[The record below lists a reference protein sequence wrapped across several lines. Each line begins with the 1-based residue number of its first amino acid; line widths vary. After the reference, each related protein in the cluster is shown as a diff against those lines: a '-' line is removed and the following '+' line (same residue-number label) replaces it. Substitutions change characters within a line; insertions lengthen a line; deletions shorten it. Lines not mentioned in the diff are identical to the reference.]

1 MTTVVRWSGRL
12 VVVASLG
19 LWVVWLLWRVTSPMT
34 GPVGIVVLM
43 LELVSIAVAVVI
55 SAALW
60 SVPSRAAGRTQSPE
74 RTLFTAVF
82 AAVVGVDAPDA
93 PTRIDENDD
102 AGEVA
107 WARQALWS
115 LGATMRGAR
124 AETSLAGLAWS
135 LVAIEGIRRMLCIAV
150 VIAVLL
156 SGSFPFEVPPASLL
170 VVLVASQGL
179 LTIGHWM
186 LSRGAI
192 RPGAR
197 LRWSMASVGA
207 GFGDGRSRTGLP
219 IRWAATL
226 ATIVSLNL
234 AVSLRGTSDR
244 WTHGLGPMPR
254 DERIAAMLVA
264 AWFVAWGFVAL
275 RSMTRPQLGYYGA
288 TRRLEEVSTRRLAL
302 GTTLTVAAVGLVAG
316 ILPGAVPA

>member
-1 MTTVVRWSGRL
+1 MGRL

-19 LWVVWLLWRVTSPMT
+19 LWVVWLAWRVTSPMA
-34 GPVGIVVLM
+34 GPLGIVVLL
-43 LELVSIAVAVVI
+43 LELVAIAVAVVI

-60 SVPSRAAGRTQSPE
+60 TAPPRADARTRTGE
-74 RTLFTAVF
+74 RILFAHAF
-82 AAVVGVDAPDA
+82 ALVVGADAPDPA
-93 PTRIDENDD
+93 DRADLNDD

-107 WARQALWS
+107 WARRALWS
-115 LGATMRGAR
+115 LRATMRGER
-124 AETSLAGLAWS
+124 SETSLAGMAWS
-135 LVAIEGIRRMLCIAV
+135 LVAIEGIRRMICIGV
-150 VIAVLL
+150 VVAVLL
-156 SGSFPFEVPPASLL
+156 SGNFPFEVPPASML
-170 VVLVASQGL
+170 VVLAGSQCL
-179 LTIGHWM
+179 LTVGHWM

-226 ATIVSLNL
+226 ATMVSLNL

-244 WTHGLGPMPR
+244 WTHGLGAMPR
-254 DERIAAMLVA
+254 DERIAAMFVA

-275 RSMTRPQLGYYGA
+275 RAMTQPQLGYYGA

-302 GTTLTVAAVGLVAG
+302 GTTLTVAAIGLVAG
-316 ILPGAVPA
+316 ILPGGVPA

>member
-1 MTTVVRWSGRL
+1 MVRWTGRL

-19 LWVVWLLWRVTSPMT
+19 LWLVWLAWRVTSPMA
-34 GPVGIVVLM
+34 GPIGLVVLL
-43 LELVSIAVAVVI
+43 LEVVSLAVAAVV

-60 SVPSRAAGRTQSPE
+60 SVPFRPAVRTPAGE
-74 RTLFTAVF
+74 RVLFPQAF
-82 AAVVGVDAPDA
+82 ATVVGADTPDL
-93 PTRIDENDD
+93 PTRVDVNDD

-107 WARQALWS
+107 WARRALWS
-115 LGATMRGAR
+115 LRATLRGDRAGA
-124 AETSLAGLAWS
+124 SLAGLAWS
-135 LVAIEGIRRMLCIAV
+135 LIAIEGIRRMLAV
-150 VIAVLL
+150 AIVVVVLL
-156 SGSFPFEVPPASLL
+156 SGSFPLEVPPASLL
-170 VVLVASQGL
+170 VVLAGSQAL
-179 LTIGHWM
+179 LTLGHWM

-226 ATIVSLNL
+226 ATMVSLNL

-244 WTHGLGPMPR
+244 WTHGLGAMPR

-275 RSMTRPQLGYYGA
+275 RSMTQPQLGYYGA

-302 GTTLTVAAVGLVAG
+302 GATLTVAAVGLVAG
-316 ILPGAVPA
+316 ILPGGVPA

>member
-1 MTTVVRWSGRL
+1 MTTVLRWTGRL
-12 VVVASLG
+12 VVGASLG
-19 LWVVWLLWRVTSPMT
+19 LWLVWLAWRVTSPMA
-34 GPVGIVVLM
+34 GPVGLVVLL
-43 LELVSIAVAVVI
+43 LELVSIVVAVVV

-60 SVPSRAAGRTQSPE
+60 TVPPRATGRTRSAE
-74 RTLFTAVF
+74 RTLFPQAF
-82 AAVVGVDAPDA
+82 AAVVGVETPDLPA
-93 PTRIDENDD
+93 RVDVNDD

-107 WARQALWS
+107 WARRALWS
-115 LGATMRGAR
+115 LRATVRGER
-124 AETSLAGLAWS
+124 PGSSLAGLAWS
-135 LVAIEGIRRMLCIAV
+135 LVAIEGIRRMLAIGV
-150 VIAVLL
+150 VVAVLL
-156 SGSFPFEVPPASLL
+156 SGNFPFEVPPASLL
-170 VVLVASQGL
+170 VVLVGSQCS
-179 LTIGHWM
+179 LTVGHWM

-226 ATIVSLNL
+226 ATMVSLNL

-244 WTHGLGPMPR
+244 WTHGLGAMPR

-275 RSMTRPQLGYYGA
+275 RSMTQPQLGYYGA

-302 GTTLTVAAVGLVAG
+302 GATLTVAAVGLVAG
-316 ILPGAVPA
+316 ILPGGVPA

>member
-1 MTTVVRWSGRL
+1 
-12 VVVASLG
+12 VVASLG
-19 LWVVWLLWRVTSPMT
+19 LWLVWLGWRVSSPMT
-34 GPVGIVVLM
+34 GPVGVVVLL
-43 LELVSIAVAVVI
+43 LEVVSIAVAVVV

-60 SVPSRAAGRTQSPE
+60 RVPPRVAGPTPSGE
-74 RTLFTAVF
+74 RTLFPVAF
-82 AAVVGVDAPDA
+82 AEVVGADVPDVPA
-93 PTRIDENDD
+93 RVDENDD
-102 AGEVA
+102 GGEVA
-107 WARQALWS
+107 WARGALWS
-115 LGATMRGAR
+115 LRATVRGER
-124 AETSLAGLAWS
+124 AETSLAGFAWS

-150 VIAVLL
+150 VVAVLL
-156 SGSFPFEVPPASLL
+156 SGTFPFELPPASLL
-170 VVLVASQGL
+170 VVLVVSQCL

-186 LSRGAI
+186 LSHGAI

-219 IRWAATL
+219 VRWAATL
-226 ATIVSLNL
+226 ATMVSLNL

-254 DERIAAMLVA
+254 DERIAVMLVA

-275 RSMTRPQLGYYGA
+275 RSMTQPQLGYYGA

-316 ILPGAVPA
+316 ILPGGVPA

>member
-1 MTTVVRWSGRL
+1 MGRL
-12 VVVASLG
+12 VVVASFG
-19 LWVVWLLWRVTSPMT
+19 LWLVWLAWRVTAPMA
-34 GPVGIVVLM
+34 GPVGLAVLL
-43 LELVSIAVAVVI
+43 LELVAIAVAVVV

-60 SVPSRAAGRTQSPE
+60 ASSRRADVRT
-74 RTLFTAVF
+74 RTGAPVLFPQTF
-82 AAVVGVDAPDA
+82 ATVVGVEAPDLPDRA
-93 PTRIDENDD
+93 DANDD

-107 WARQALWS
+107 WARRALCS
-115 LGATMRGAR
+115 LRSTARDAR
-124 AETSLAGLAWS
+124 AAPSLASLAWS
-135 LVAIEGIRRMLCIAV
+135 LVAIEGIRRMLCVGLV
-150 VIAVLL
+150 VAVLL
-156 SGSFPFEVPPASLL
+156 SGSFPFEVPPTSMLL
-170 VVLVASQGL
+170 VLAASQCL

-186 LSRGAI
+186 LSLGAI

-226 ATIVSLNL
+226 ATMVSLNL

-244 WTHGLGPMPR
+244 WTHGLGAMPR
-254 DERIAAMLVA
+254 DERIAALLVA

-275 RSMTRPQLGYYGA
+275 RSMTQPQLGYYGA

-302 GTTLTVAAVGLVAG
+302 GATLTVAAVGLVAG
-316 ILPGAVPA
+316 ILPGGVPA

>member
-1 MTTVVRWSGRL
+1 MGRL

-19 LWVVWLLWRVTSPMT
+19 LWVVWLAWRVTSPMT
-34 GPVGIVVLM
+34 APLGIAVLV
-43 LELVSIAVAVVI
+43 LELVAIAVAVVV

-60 SVPSRAAGRTQSPE
+60 TAAPGADART
-74 RTLFTAVF
+74 RTGEPILFAQAF
-82 AAVVGVDAPDA
+82 AAVVGADAPA
-93 PTRIDENDD
+93 PADRVDVNDD
-102 AGEVA
+102 AGEVV
-107 WARQALWS
+107 WARRALWS
-115 LGATMRGAR
+115 LRATMRGER
-124 AETSLAGLAWS
+124 SETSLAGLAWS
-135 LVAIEGIRRMLCIAV
+135 LVAIEGIRRMLCIGV
-150 VIAVLL
+150 VVAVLL
-156 SGSFPFEVPPASLL
+156 SGSFPFEVPPVPML
-170 VVLVASQGL
+170 VVLAASQCS

-226 ATIVSLNL
+226 ATMVSLNL

-244 WTHGLGPMPR
+244 WTHGLGAMPR
-254 DERIAAMLVA
+254 DERIAAMFVA

-275 RSMTRPQLGYYGA
+275 RSMTQPQLGYYGA

-316 ILPGAVPA
+316 ILPGGVPA